1 MAINE
6 KVTGNDSVAITGTA
20 STGERTVG
28 IKGLGDSVGLH
39 GEGTAWHG
47 VEGVSHSTIGGFGVF
62 GASTTGGAGVVGVST
77 GWIAVGGFAEN
88 QSQGAAVYG
97 EHKGGQAGVWGNNI
111 DPSDQAG
118 PGVMGTSKGYG
129 RDRKE

>member
-39 GEGTAWHG
+39 GEGKSWHG

-62 GASTTGGAGVVGVST
+62 GTNSTGGTGVCGISDGWMGVYGESRSTTGGAGVRGDHKAGGTGV
-77 GWIAVGGFAEN
+77 
-88 QSQGAAVYG
+88 
-97 EHKGGQAGVWGNNI
+97 AGI
-111 DPSDQAG
+111 
-118 PGVMGTSKGYG
+118 
-129 RDRKE
+129 